1 MTRYFVCLYANAPLS
16 FRGGTQI
23 RRHVINP
30 LFCIFYSGKKFED
43 AYVSAYERGFF
54 ATYASFDSSIFRRRE
69 YMTVASAT
77 RRKFADTSTIAIL
90 VV

>member
-1 MTRYFVCLYANAPLS
+1 MFRRTNADFSRHMHRSTRP
-16 FRGGTQI
+16 
-23 RRHVINP
+23 
-30 LFCIFYSGKKFED
+30 YSGD
-43 AYVSAYERGFF
+43 VM
-54 ATYASFDSSIFRRRE
+54 